1 MTALQP
7 SHWDPLRLNRSRPLH
22 FEPLENRRLLAV
34 APGANLVPKA
44 FPDAAMT
51 NGNTPAIVDVIR
63 NDYDTD
69 GSLDPTTVQV
79 VGRPK
84 AGTVEVRS
92 DGTVSYRPPAN
103 RFGVDSFIYTVQ
115 DNLGASSNPANVR
128 IEVRS
133 VWQNPSDAL
142 DVNGDGGFSPI
153 DILRVLN
160 ELNRRGAGRL
170 EHPPQ
175 YPVTPPPFV
184 DVTGDGYLTAADAL
198 FAINCL
204 NSQSRADSLG
214 YCPLPELPVFTQT
227 HSQDGVPLPSE
238 TSAEPPSDPEGP
250 TDPMSRLTRCIR
262 TTIQKTRRVQRAAR
276 VRLCLPN
283 RSRKRN
289 RSRLLRSRNPWA
301 VCSPGIQPNWM
312 FMISPGW
319 TISYRYW
326 PKPTAAAAQ
335 PMISW
340 NWPSQDWR
348 IHSWTTA
355 STRWDCCRPRRLHGG
370 SVSGVCSFNP
380 RRQRSSLTEDAL
392 SHRRC
397 SELRRRAW
405 TGE

>member
-7 SHWDPLRLNRSRPLH
+7 SRRDPLRLNRSRPLH

-34 APGANLVPKA
+34 SAGANLVPKA

-51 NGNTPAIVDVIR
+51 HGNTSAIVDVIR

-133 VWQNPSDAL
+133 VWQNSSDAL

-160 ELNRRGAGRL
+160 ELNRRGAGML

-175 YPVTPPPFV
+175 YPVTPPPYV

-227 HSQDGVPLPSE
+227 HSQDGVQLPSE
-238 TSAEPPSDPEGP
+238 TSAEPPSDPESP
-250 TDPMSRLTRCIR
+250 ARPDEPIDPVHSEDDQKDSGGAAGGEGSTLPPKPFEEEEPFE
-262 TTIQKTRRVQRAAR
+262 TTPKSE
-276 VRLCLPN
+276 PMG
-283 RSRKRN
+283 
-289 RSRLLRSRNPWA
+289 RLLAGNPAELDVHDQSWLDDFLPLLA
-301 VCSPGIQPNWM
+301 EADRHSGAADDKLELALAELADPLLDHGIDTL
-312 FMISPGW
+312 G
-319 TISYRYW
+319 
-326 PKPTAAAAQ
+326 
-335 PMISW
+335 
-340 NWPSQDWR
+340 
-348 IHSWTTA
+348 
-355 STRWDCCRPRRLHGG
+355 L
-370 SVSGVCSFNP
+370 
-380 RRQRSSLTEDAL
+380 L
-392 SHRRC
+392 
-397 SELRRRAW
+397 
-405 TGE
+405 